1 MQNATYHIKG
11 SLVQVKTGKPL
22 RGLKVEAWHSNPAAE
37 TPAATTTSNDDGS
50 FEMNAG
56 RLPKS
61 PKVPVYYFK
70 VYKDD
75 KLIRS
80 TEKDLLYRAD
90 ESVLPAVIELDY
102 EEPVQDITYTISG
115 TVSDKSRK
123 PLPSL
128 FIQASYHVPGPGT
141 WQSVGQRTLT
151 GQNGEYAIQFSSREL
166 SGLTPGALLV
176 SVKVYDGEKLV
187 EESKSTPV
195 KDNKAVIDLTV
206 TLPPTKP
213 QEEPGN
219 TTTPF
224 RVYGTV
230 RSEYGDLLNGL
241 SVEVYDRDLRSEQ
254 LLGRTVTQEGKYEVR
269 YGPDQFRRSEKSS
282 ADIFV
287 KLLDP
292 AGSMVHKSTVIH
304 NASEDL
310 ELNINLNNS
319 EYKGPSVWELLNNS
333 LVPLLEGVSPL
344 DLRENEQFQDIS
356 FLVGETGHNELL
368 IITWIIC
375 YQLAEKTSRENMPL
389 DAAVFFG
396 YLRQGQPSLVYNTLL
411 QDIQEPDRS
420 ELLKDRILAD
430 LSGLSPEIL
439 RKLMA
444 GALSANL
451 IPARTEAD
459 TDRII
464 DAFYQMKVKYAGE
477 SVFGSG
483 KGTINQLLQ
492 LAPLDE
498 TLHTKFMDAFLDHRG
513 SVAEFWTKLEE
524 EKVMEPEV
532 VKEVKLN
539 FELGALT
546 NNYIPLVGAL
556 SQKIRNKEI
565 ASKRD
570 LAKLSEDEW
579 VEMLATSGPGGQAL
593 GTPNNMEGEKEED
606 RFRYYAAI
614 LTDRFEKM
622 YPTAA
627 FAGKLSRNQRSLSGG
642 KNNVVRFLEN
652 NPRFFLDNNRIDHYV
667 AANANAFDGIEDKEG
682 TVKELK
688 TIQRV
693 FKLSPTHKSVDAMMS
708 NSIESAQQVYFMGQ
722 EQFTEQ
728 MAAAGVSKTDSK
740 KIYNRAENVYAVALN
755 LFGTYNQA
763 INGLVPAS
771 VPDMTAMVNSEAPA
785 AISALTGS
793 PSLSAIGTTSIA
805 TATASL
811 GTLPDL
817 ATLFG
822 SLDFCECTQ
831 CTSVYSPAS
840 YLVDIL
846 RFLGERNTNGTS
858 YHYGK
863 KVKQVLLER
872 RPDIGEIELS
882 CENSNTPM
890 PYIDLVNE
898 ILENAVWPES
908 SVDLTGAII
917 TDLLPGTIRQSVRA
931 DMLKKGRPI
940 SADAQVIGRDSRN
953 YFTIRDSQ
961 NSYRVPT
968 DLGYTIRIQRTRQT
982 HLSAAELRAYPEYTN
997 VDCYNRLATEAI
1009 FPFNMPFNLWHI
1021 QIGAYLEHLGVSRT
1035 QLFETLQQKGSDG
1048 SLSPT
1053 ALQLDAA
1060 WLNITESERKAIAG
1074 TSVRFGTSIS
1084 RQAWEYWGLDQ
1095 TNNTIVH
1102 PDTPA
1107 DSTKNITGTW
1117 LDLLTHVSVLLNRSG
1132 LSYPEL
1138 MQIMDMKAVNPTGA
1152 VSINDMPASDTSS
1165 CDVSLFRMVGL
1176 TQDFLGRMHRFIRLW
1191 RRLDCKPWELDVL
1204 LPDTNPDANI
1214 IEKPVDDAAIQLL
1227 SRMNRIR
1234 TRFGWG
1240 WMMTHALYNNIDHT
1254 IYYDRGVTGMPP
1266 VETLYQRLFHNKIVH
1281 PVLTFP
1287 DSPSQLTGTIADRVP
1302 GLLATFRITEQDL
1315 DDILASF
1322 SLTVASPLTWDNLSR
1337 IYRTAL
1343 LAQGLQLSIDHF
1355 LRLVRLSGQNP
1366 FSDPSATLAF
1376 IELCEKLAASGFTI
1390 PELDYLLTHRYTV
1403 KSGVAIDDKSI
1414 AGILKSIREGL
1425 DKAVND
1431 ILPKKDETAENYIKS
1446 KLGLLPSLVKDSDQQ
1461 KALAIINGTWE
1472 DTAAENRNTLIDTY
1486 FTGVLDTAD
1495 AKSKLAAAPTGLGG
1509 NDRFAYVLPA
1519 LQAYLSQSSRELFI
1533 RQKVAEVFSMEL
1545 GTASLLLTSLQ
1556 IPGSADNL
1564 LKHFGNPELLQKNSN
1579 GTFAYTIEPVR
1590 FAALYKSLRLLHKN
1604 ALVTGRLSLRT
1615 DELNWWLNGTHST
1628 DMGWPHP
1635 KDFPVE
1641 ASGAPL
1647 EMGKWVKLTDFFSWK
1662 AKLPL
1667 SNLTAFEFLDRV
1679 LTPSESDGD
1688 IIKLLAR
1695 LMGWN
1700 EADITKLVEA
1710 FRWTVKTEFKNSASL
1725 LRLSEAMQAITRLG
1739 VNATRVLGWVKA
1751 EPAYADAE
1759 SLKQTVKAKYDFEQW
1774 LQVIQPMQDVFRE
1787 QKRNAMVS
1795 YLVPK
1800 PFTGHGQRWS
1810 NVTGIYNHFLID
1822 VEMNSCMLTS
1832 RLKQAIASAQL
1843 FVQRCLM
1850 NLELDI
1856 IAKSDLDSKWK
1867 QWKWMKYYRVW
1878 EANRKVFLYPENWI
1892 EPELRDEKTP
1902 FFKELESELMQNEV
1916 TRDTAEQAYLNYLEK
1931 LDNVSNLEIRS
1942 MFNEVVAYNESV
1954 LHVIG
1959 RTRSSKA
1966 PQYYYRKRI
1975 NGGRWTPWEKVD
1987 LEITSN
1993 NIIIAVHNRR
2003 LHLMWPQFQEKAEEP
2018 QQLSIPSSTP
2028 GTKVNV
2034 QAPRYLETRMF
2045 WSELKKGKW
2054 TPKVLSEE
2062 AHNIYKQGNHPKME
2076 ESIGLRT
2083 RIRSTGIEARVFVGY
2098 AYNPIYAPLSNIF
2111 FSKIGNQLKR
2121 GHNLTF
2127 EYIFCPTDS
2136 RYVNDLIRHEGQK
2149 QYFWYGFHSAM
2160 SWGTEMMAHEQTKDF
2175 VVLQSIRPQESWTV
2189 LDSQAAVFSNLNHFF
2204 FWDRDRSYLVDYAI
2218 TKYTTG
2224 SYYSQQTFESSEF
2237 RFNIHYHPFVELFIK
2252 ELNAGGIK
2260 GLLNRRI
2267 QIAPRSIPNAPA
2279 TFDFNTYQ
2287 PSSNVKK
2294 NFTMPDKT
2302 VVYPYEDVDFT
2313 YGGAYSAY
2321 NWELFYHT
2329 PFYIANKLA
2338 SNQRFEEALEWFHY
2352 IFDPTNPD
2360 NTIINAD
2367 TPQQKYW
2374 ITRPFYETTKADY
2387 YKQKVESL
2395 MAAIAKGD
2403 AQVTAQVREWRDN
2416 PFNPHLIARMR
2427 TAAYQKNVLI
2437 KYIQTLIAW
2446 GDQLFRQNTIESI
2459 NEATQLYTLADSVL
2473 GKRPRVVRKKI
2484 RPVINTFYQMEKEG
2498 LDVFGNALMQ
2508 VENLVTG
2515 STSSSTGGTTPELP
2529 RLNLPY
2535 FGIPQN
2541 DKLVAMWDT
2550 VADRLFKI
2558 RNCMNIDGVK
2568 QQLPLFDPPIDPGML
2583 VKATAAGLDMGAV
2596 LADMN
2601 APMPLY
2607 RFSFLLDRA
2616 IELVNEVKVLGS
2628 ALLSALER
2636 KDAEAF
2642 AQLRA
2647 THETTLMDAIRE
2659 VKSKHVSEALY
2670 ALQSLQA
2677 GKAVTEEQ
2685 KNYYTKLVS
2694 NGWNAGEI
2702 LSFGL
2707 STASTAID
2715 AAIAGGYI
2723 LAGGLK
2729 VIPNMNFGASGFG
2742 GSPHATVAL
2751 GGEQLSGAAEMAV
2764 RTLQAIATGL
2774 DKGASL
2780 ASTAASYT
2788 RRAEEWDYQK
2798 RLAEK
2803 QLPQIEKQIAA
2814 ADILRQIAEKDL
2826 KNHETQIEN
2835 LQKEHEYMRSK
2846 FTNQEL
2852 YNWMVNQ
2859 LSTVFFQSYQLA
2871 YDMAKRVE
2879 RCFRYELGLSD
2890 SSYIQF
2896 GYWDS
2901 LKKGL
2906 FSGEKLYYDLKR
2918 LESAYY
2924 EQNRREYELT
2934 KHISL
2939 DQLDPVA
2946 LMKLRQNGECMI
2958 DLPETIFDMD
2968 YPGHYF
2974 RRIKSVSLSIPCIT
2988 GPYTTVA
2995 CTLTLVSNK
3004 LRKDTSLPGNRYER
3018 DMAADDPRFRDG
3030 LAAIQSIATSSA
3042 QNDSGVFE
3050 LSFRD
3055 DRYLP
3060 FEGAGAVSTWQIK
3073 LNKNFRQFDLNTIS
3087 DVVIHLNYTAREGG
3101 EALKTAASNS
3111 FNTKLNTLALSENR
3125 RGLYRVF
3132 DLKHEFPTQWQQFL
3146 HPNVAGGEQVLNL
3159 EGLQQRLPYYTR
3171 GFASKK
3177 ARKIELAAKV
3187 KNNAQT
3193 YQVMLSPLGTE
3204 AAEWI
3209 NLGAGTAY
3217 PGLHSVL
3224 VDRTGSE
3231 VDLNNWTVKIK
3242 RSAGEDF
3249 KSLPA
3254 DDIESLFLIVNYTIA

>member
-22 RGLKVEAWHSNPAAE
+22 RGLKVEAWHSTPAAE

-70 VYKDD
+70 VYSGDR
-75 KLIRS
+75 LIRS
-80 TEKDLLYRAD
+80 TEKDLTYRAD
-90 ESVLPAVIELDY
+90 ESALPAVIELDY

-115 TVSDKSRK
+115 TISDKARK
-123 PLPSL
+123 PLASL
-128 FIQASYHVPGPGT
+128 FVQASYHVPGPST
-141 WQSVGQRTLT
+141 WQTIGQRTLT

-166 SGLTPGALLV
+166 SGITPGALLV
-176 SVKVYDGEKLV
+176 SVKVYDGEKLLD
-187 EESKSTPV
+187 ESRSTPV
-195 KDNKAVIDLTV
+195 KDNRAVIDLTV
-206 TLPPTKP
+206 SLPQTKPP

-224 RVYGTV
+224 RVYGAV
-230 RSEYGDLLNGL
+230 RGEYGDLLNGL
-241 SVEVYDRDLRSEQ
+241 GVEVYDRDLRSEQ
-254 LLGRTVTQEGKYEVR
+254 LLGRTVTVEGKYEVR
-269 YGPDQFRRSEKSS
+269 YGTDQFRRSEKGA

-292 AGSMVHKSTVIH
+292 TGNVVHKTAVTH
-304 NASEDL
+304 NAAEEL

-319 EYKGPSVWELLNNS
+319 EYKGPSVWELLNSS
-333 LVPLLEGVSPL
+333 LVPLLEGVSPM
-344 DLRENEQFQDIS
+344 DLRENEQYQDIS

-375 YQLAEKTSRENMPL
+375 YQLAEKTSRENTPL

-396 YLRQGQPSLVYNTLL
+396 YFRQGQPSLVYNTLL

-420 ELLKDRILAD
+420 ELLKDKILSD
-430 LSGLSPEIL
+430 LGNLSPEIL

-444 GALSANL
+444 SALSANL
-451 IPARTEAD
+451 IPARIQAD

-464 DAFYQMKVKYAGE
+464 DTFYQIKVKYAGE
-477 SVFGSG
+477 RVYGAG

-498 TLHTKFMDAFLDHRG
+498 TAHTKFMDAFLEYRG
-513 SVAEFWTKLEE
+513 PVANFWTKLEE

-556 SQKIRNKEI
+556 SKKIRSKQI

-570 LAKLSEDEW
+570 LAKLSEDDW
-579 VEMLATSGPGGQAL
+579 VQMLTTSGPGGQSL
-593 GTPNNMEGEKEED
+593 GVPANMDSEGEED
-606 RFRYYAAI
+606 RYREYATVLA
-614 LTDRFEKM
+614 DRFEKM
-622 YPTAA
+622 YPTSA
-627 FAGKLSRNQRSLSGG
+627 FAGKLSRSQRSLSGG
-642 KNNVVRFLEN
+642 QNNVIRFLDN
-652 NPRFFLDNNRIDHYV
+652 NPEFFLDNHRIDHYV
-667 AANANAFDGIEDKEG
+667 AANTKAFEGIEDREG

-693 FKLSPTHKSVDAMMS
+693 FKLSPTHKSVDAMMT

-722 EQFTEQ
+722 EQFAEQ
-728 MAAAGVSKTDSK
+728 MKAAGVSKTESK
-740 KIYNRAENVYAVALN
+740 KIFNRAENVYAVALN

-763 INGLVPAS
+763 INSLVPAS
-771 VPDMTAMVNSEAPA
+771 VPDVTTIVSSEAPA
-785 AISALTGS
+785 AISALVNGA
-793 PSLSAIGTTSIA
+793 SLTASA
-805 TATASL
+805 TAPLT
-811 GTLPDL
+811 TLPDL

-822 SLDFCECTQ
+822 SLDYCECTQ
-831 CTSVYSPAS
+831 CTSVYSAAS
-840 YLVDIL
+840 YFVDIL
-846 RFLGERNTNGTS
+846 RFLGERNTYGTGV
-858 YHYGK
+858 HAGK
-863 KVKQVLLER
+863 KVKQVLLGR
-872 RPDIGEIELS
+872 RPDLGEIELS

-898 ILENAVWPES
+898 ILEDAVWP
-908 SVDLTGAII
+908 DGG
-917 TDLLPGTIRQSVRA
+917 TDLPGIYISELVPGIIKPTVRA
-931 DMLKKGRPI
+931 EMLKRGLPI
-940 SADAQVIGRDSRN
+940 SADAQVIGRDSRD

-961 NSYRVPT
+961 NSYRIPGNLSVV
-968 DLGYTIRIQRTRQT
+968 RIQRTRQT
-982 HLSAAELRAYPEYTN
+982 HLTAAELRAYPEYTN
-997 VDCYNRLATEAI
+997 VGCYTRLATEVV
-1009 FPFNMPFNLWHI
+1009 FPFNMPFSLWHI
-1021 QIGAYLEHLGVSRT
+1021 QSVAYLEHLGIPRT
-1035 QLFETLQQKGSDG
+1035 HLLETLQQKGADG
-1048 SLSPT
+1048 SLSPNHV
-1053 ALQLDAA
+1053 QLDAA
-1060 WLNITESERKAIAG
+1060 WLNVNDIERKVLTG
-1074 TSVRFGTSIS
+1074 TFPGK
-1084 RQAWEYWGLDQ
+1084 QPWHYWGLDETGNRILDPEVPGAVGDASRYIQ
-1095 TNNTIVH
+1095 
-1102 PDTPA
+1102 
-1107 DSTKNITGTW
+1107 GTW
-1117 LDLLTHVSVLLNRSG
+1117 LEVLTKVPVILNRAG
-1132 LSYPEL
+1132 ISYPEL
-1138 MQIMDMKAVNPTGA
+1138 MQLMDMKAINPTGS
-1152 VSINDMPASDTSS
+1152 VSINDMPAGDTSS
-1165 CDVSLFRMVGL
+1165 CDVSLFVMVGL
-1176 TQDFLGRMHRFIRLW
+1176 TAEFLTRLQRFVRLW
-1191 RRLDCKPWELDVL
+1191 RRLGCKPWELDVL
-1204 LPDTNPDANI
+1204 LPDTNADPAI
-1214 IEKPVDDAAIQLL
+1214 IDKQMNEAAFQDL
-1227 SRMNRIR
+1227 SRISRIR
-1234 TRFGWG
+1234 NRFGWD
-1240 WMMTHALYNNIDHT
+1240 WITAHALYNNIDHT
-1254 IYYDRGVTGMPP
+1254 IYADRGVTGMPP

-1302 GLLATFRITEQDL
+1302 GLLAAFRITEQDL
-1315 DDILASF
+1315 SAILTSL
-1322 SLTVASPLTWDNLSR
+1322 SLTAASPLNWDNLSR
-1337 IYRTAL
+1337 IYRIAL
-1343 LAQGLQLSIDHF
+1343 LAQGLHLSVDHF

-1366 FSDPSATLAF
+1366 FSNPASTLSF
-1376 IELCEKLAASGFTI
+1376 IKLFEKLSASGFTI
-1390 PELDYLLTHRYTV
+1390 PELDYLLTHRYTAN
-1403 KSGVAIDDKSI
+1403 SGVAIDDKAI
-1414 AGILKSIREGL
+1414 TGILKSIREGL
-1425 DKAVND
+1425 NKAATD
-1431 ILPKKDETAENYIKS
+1431 ILPKRDETPENYIKS
-1446 KLGLLPSLVKDSDQQ
+1446 KLGLLPALVKDSDQQ
-1461 KALAIINGTWE
+1461 KALSIINGTWV
-1472 DTAAENRNTLIDTY
+1472 DTPSENRNALIDTY

-1495 AKSKLAAAPTGLGG
+1495 AKTKLAAAPTGLGG
-1509 NDRFAYVLPA
+1509 NDRFAYVLPG
-1519 LQAYLSQSSRELFI
+1519 LQAWLVKSAKETFI
-1533 RQKVAEVFSMEL
+1533 HQKVAEVFSLEL
-1545 GTASLLLTSLQ
+1545 GSAVLLLTSLQ
-1556 IPGSADNL
+1556 VPGSGDNL
-1564 LKHFGNPELLQKNSN
+1564 LKHLGNPELLQKNAD
-1579 GTFAYTIEPVR
+1579 GTYTYAIEPVR
-1590 FAALYKSLRLLHKN
+1590 FASLYNSLRLLHKN
-1604 ALVTGRLSLRT
+1604 ALVAGRLSLRT
-1615 DELNWWLNGTHST
+1615 DELNWWLSGTHSA
-1628 DMGWPHP
+1628 DMDWPHP
-1635 KDFPVE
+1635 KDFPIE
-1641 ASGAPL
+1641 AGGTPL
-1647 EMGKWVKLTDFFSWK
+1647 SINKWVKLTDFFAWK
-1662 AKLPL
+1662 AKLPM
-1667 SNLTAFEFLDRV
+1667 SDVTAYEFLDRV

-1710 FRWTVKTEFKNSASL
+1710 FRWTVKTEFRNSASL
-1725 LRLSEAMQAITRLG
+1725 LRLSEAMQVISRLG
-1739 VNATRVLGWVKA
+1739 VNATRALGWAKA
-1751 EPAYADAE
+1751 EPTYADAE
-1759 SLKQTVKAKYDFEQW
+1759 SLKQTVKARYDLAQW
-1774 LQVIQPMQDVFRE
+1774 LQVIQPMQDIFRE
-1787 QKRNAMVS
+1787 QKRDALVN
-1795 YLVPK
+1795 YLLPK
-1800 PFTGHGQRWS
+1800 AVISWGQRWTT
-1810 NVTGIYNHFLID
+1810 VTGIYNHFLID
-1822 VEMNSCMLTS
+1822 VEMNSCMMTS

-1850 NLELDI
+1850 NLEADI
-1856 IAKSDLDSKWK
+1856 VAKTDLDSKWK

-1892 EPELRDEKTP
+1892 EPELRDEKSP

-1916 TRDTAEQAYLNYLEK
+1916 TRDSAEQVYLNYLEK
-1931 LDNVSNLEIRS
+1931 LDDVSNLEIRS
-1942 MFNEVVAYNESV
+1942 MFNEVISYYESV

-1975 NGGRWTPWEKVD
+1975 NGGRWTAWEKVD

-2003 LHLMWPQFQEKAEEP
+2003 LHLMWPQFQEKAVEP
-2018 QQLSIPSSTP
+2018 QKLYIPSSTP
-2028 GTKVNV
+2028 GTSVNV
-2034 QAPRYLETRMF
+2034 QAQRYLETRMF

-2054 TPKVLSEE
+2054 TPKKLSEE
-2062 AHNIYKQGNHPKME
+2062 AHIIYKTTLSPNME
-2076 ESIGLRT
+2076 ENVGFRT
-2083 RIRSTGIEARVFVGY
+2083 RIRSTGIEARMYVRNDY
-2098 AYNPIYAPLSNIF
+2098 TIAHAPLSNRYF
-2111 FSKIGNQLKR
+2111 AKIGNQLKP
-2121 GHNLTF
+2121 GTTGTGPYTF

-2136 RYVNDLIRHEGQK
+2136 HYMYDLIRHEGQK
-2149 QYFWYGFHSAM
+2149 QYFWHGFHSVLN
-2160 SWGTEMMAHEQTKDF
+2160 WGGQMTAHEQTKDF
-2175 VVLQSIRPQESWTV
+2175 VVLQSIRPYESWTV
-2189 LDSQAAVFSNLNHFF
+2189 VDAQAAGFTNQNFFF
-2204 FWDRDRSYLVDYAI
+2204 FWDRDRSYFVDYLI
-2218 TKYTTG
+2218 TQYTTG
-2224 SYYSQQTFESSEF
+2224 SYNSQQTFESAEF
-2237 RFNIHYHPFVELFIK
+2237 RFNIHYHPFVELFIR

-2267 QIAPRSIPNAPA
+2267 QIAPRTVPNAPA

-2287 PSSNVKK
+2287 PSSNVRK

-2302 VVYPYEDVDFT
+2302 LAYPYEDVDFT
-2313 YGGAYSAY
+2313 YGGAYSIY

-2367 TPQQKYW
+2367 TPQQKFW

-2427 TAAYQKNVLI
+2427 TVAYQKNVLI

-2473 GKRPRVVRKKI
+2473 GRRPRVVRKKI

-2508 VENLVTG
+2508 VENLVSG
-2515 STSSSTGGTTPELP
+2515 STSTSTGGTTPELP

-2583 VKATAAGLDMGAV
+2583 VKASAAGLDMGAV

-2607 RFSFLLDRA
+2607 RFSFLLERA
-2616 IELVNEVKVLGS
+2616 IELVNEVKGLGA
-2628 ALLSALER
+2628 ALITALER

-2647 THETTLMDAIRE
+2647 THETMLMDAIRE
-2659 VKSKHVSEALY
+2659 VKSKHVNEALY
-2670 ALQSLQA
+2670 TLESLQA

-2694 NGWNAGEI
+2694 NGWIAGET

-2774 DKGASL
+2774 DKGAAL
-2780 ASTAASYT
+2780 ASTAASYS

-2814 ADILRQIAEKDL
+2814 ADILRQVAEKDL
-2826 KNHETQIEN
+2826 RNHEMQIEN

-2859 LSTVFFQSYQLA
+2859 LSTVYFQSYQLA

-3050 LSFRD
+3050 LNFRD
-3055 DRYLP
+3055 ERYLP

-3111 FNTKLNTLALSENR
+3111 FNAKLNTLALSENR
-3125 RGLYRVF
+3125 QGLYRVF

-3204 AAEWI
+3204 PAEWVS
-3209 NLGAGTAY
+3209 LGAGTAY

-3242 RSAGEDF
+3242 RTASGDF
-3249 KSLPA
+3249 KSLPV

>member
-1 MQNATYHIKG
+1 MQNATYYIKG
-11 SLVQVKTGKPL
+11 SLVQVRSGKPL
-22 RGLKVEAWHSNPAAE
+22 RGLKVEAWLSNPSAE

-50 FEMNAG
+50 FEMKAG
-56 RLPKS
+56 FSSRTPKT
-61 PKVPVYYFK
+61 PVYFFK
-70 VYKDD
+70 VFGED

-90 ESVLPAVIELDY
+90 ETALPAVIELDY
-102 EEPVQDITYTISG
+102 EEPVQDIVYTLSG
-115 TVSDKSRK
+115 TISDKSRK
-123 PLPSL
+123 PLSSL
-128 FIQASYHVPGPGT
+128 FVQASYHVTGPDT
-141 WQSVGQRTLT
+141 WQSIGQRTLT
-151 GQNGEYAIQFSSREL
+151 GQEGEYSIQFSSREL
-166 SGLTPGALLV
+166 PGVKPGALLV
-176 SVKVYDGEKLV
+176 SVKVYDGEKLL
-187 EESKSTPV
+187 EESKSVPV
-195 KDNKAVIDLTV
+195 KENKATIDLTV
-206 TLPPTKP
+206 TLPQAKPP
-213 QEEPGN
+213 QEGPVGTN
-219 TTTPF
+219 TPF

-241 SVEVYDRDLRSEQ
+241 TVEVYDRDLRSEQ
-254 LLGRTVTQEGKYEVR
+254 LLGRAVTAEGKYEVH
-269 YGPDQFRRSEKSS
+269 YGAEQFRRNEKSS

-292 AGSMVHKSTVIH
+292 AGSTVHKSAINY
-304 NASEDL
+304 NAPEEL

-319 EYKGPSVWELLNNS
+319 EYKGPSVWELLNGS
-333 LVPLLEGVSPL
+333 LVPLLEGVSPM

-375 YQLAEKTSRENMPL
+375 YGLAEKTSRENMPL
-389 DAAVFFG
+389 DPAVFFG
-396 YLRQGQPSLVYNTLL
+396 YFRQGQPSLVYNTLL

-420 ELLKDRILAD
+420 ELLKDKILTA
-430 LSGLSPEIL
+430 LSELSPEIL
-439 RKLMA
+439 RKLMT

-451 IPARTEAD
+451 IPARIEAD
-459 TDRII
+459 TDRIVDI
-464 DAFYQMKVKYAGE
+464 FHQIKVKYTGE
-477 SVFGSG
+477 RVFGAG

-498 TLHTKFMDAFLDHRG
+498 TLHGKFMNAFLEYRG
-513 SVAEFWTKLEE
+513 PVSEFWTKLEE
-524 EKVMEPEV
+524 EKLMEPEV

-556 SQKIRNKEI
+556 SQKIRKGQI
-565 ASKRD
+565 TSKRD
-570 LAKLSEDEW
+570 LARLSEDEW
-579 VEMLATSGPGGQAL
+579 VNMLTTAGPGGKTL
-593 GTPNNMEGEKEED
+593 GVPANMDSEEEED
-606 RFRYYAAI
+606 RYREYATVLA
-614 LTDRFEKM
+614 DRFEKI

-627 FAGKLSRNQRSLSGG
+627 FAGKLSRKKRSLSEGG
-642 KNNVVRFLEN
+642 EDNVVRFLDN
-652 NPRFFLDNNRIDHYV
+652 NPEFHLDSHRIDHYI
-667 AANANAFDGIEDKEG
+667 AANEKALEGIEDREG

-693 FKLSPTHKSVDAMMS
+693 FKLSPTHKSVEAMMG

-722 EQFTEQ
+722 EQFTAQ
-728 MAAAGVSKTDSK
+728 MAAAGVNKTDSK
-740 KIYNRAENVYAVALN
+740 KIYNKAENVYAVALN

-763 INGLVPAS
+763 VNGLVPAG
-771 VPDMTAMVNSEAPA
+771 VPDVATMVTTETPA
-785 AISALTGS
+785 A
-793 PSLSAIGTTSIA
+793 LSARKANRSLTALA
-805 TATASL
+805 TAPIN
-811 GTLPDL
+811 TLPDL

-822 SLDFCECTQ
+822 SMDLCECTH
-831 CTSVYSPAS
+831 CTSVYSAAS
-840 YLVDIL
+840 YFVDIL

-858 YHYGK
+858 YNAGK
-863 KVKQVLLER
+863 RVKQVLLER
-872 RPDIGEIELS
+872 RPDLGEIELS
-882 CENSNTPM
+882 CENSNTPL

-898 ILENAVWPES
+898 ILENAVWPEN
-908 SVDLTGAII
+908 SVDLTGVYIG
-917 TDLLPGTIRQSVRA
+917 DLVPGTIKATVRTE
-931 DMLKKGRPI
+931 MLKKGLPI
-940 SADAQVIGRDSRN
+940 SADAQVIGRDSRD

-961 NSYRVPT
+961 NSYRVP
-968 DLGYTIRIQRTRQT
+968 GYLSIIRIQRTRQT
-982 HLSAAELRAYPEYTN
+982 HLSAAELRATPEYTN
-997 VDCYNRLATEAI
+997 VDCYNRLAKDVV
-1009 FPFNMPFNLWHI
+1009 FPFNMPFNLWHV
-1021 QIGAYLEHLGVSRT
+1021 QTGAYLDHLGVPRT
-1035 QLFETLQQKGSDG
+1035 TLFETLQQKAADG
-1048 SLSPT
+1048 TLSPN
-1053 ALQLDAA
+1053 AVQVDAA
-1060 WLNITESERKAIAG
+1060 WLDMPETEWKIITDAQSKP
-1074 TSVRFGTSIS
+1074 V
-1084 RQAWEYWGLDQ
+1084 WDYWGLTQ
-1095 TNNTIVH
+1095 SGNNLLN

-1117 LDLLTHVSVLLNRSG
+1117 LEVLAYVSVLLNRSG

-1138 MQIMDMKAVNPTGA
+1138 MQVMDMKAINPTGA
-1152 VSINDMPASDTSS
+1152 VAINDMPAGDTSS
-1165 CDVSLFRMVGL
+1165 CDVSLFRMTGL

-1191 RRLDCKPWELDVL
+1191 RRLGCKPWELDVL
-1204 LPDTNPDANI
+1204 LPNTNPDINI
-1214 IEKPVDDAAIQLL
+1214 IDKQINSAAIQLL

-1234 TRFGWG
+1234 KRFGWD

-1254 IYYDRGVTGMPP
+1254 IYFDRGVTGMPP
-1266 VETLYQRLFHNKIVH
+1266 VETLYQRLFHNKIIH

-1287 DSPSQLTGTIADRVP
+1287 DSPSGLTGTIAERVP
-1302 GLLATFRITEQDL
+1302 GLLAAFRITEKDL
-1315 DDILASF
+1315 DDILASL
-1322 SLTVASPLTWDNLSR
+1322 SLTAAGPLNWDNLSR
-1337 IYRTAL
+1337 IYRTSL

-1366 FSDPSATLAF
+1366 FSDPAATLSF
-1376 IELCEKLAASGFTI
+1376 IRLAEKLSASGFTI

-1403 KSGVAIDDKSI
+1403 NSGVAIDDKAI
-1414 AGILKSIREGL
+1414 AAMLKSFREGMN
-1425 DKAVND
+1425 KAVND
-1431 ILPKKDETAENYIKS
+1431 ILPKGDETAENYIKS
-1446 KLGLLPSLVKDSDQQ
+1446 KLGLLPALVKDSDQQ
-1461 KALAIINGTWE
+1461 KALSIINDSWT
-1472 DTAAENRNTLIDTY
+1472 DTPAENRNALIDKY
-1486 FTGVLDTAD
+1486 FIGVLDTAD
-1495 AKSKLAAAPTGLGG
+1495 AKVKLAAAPAGLSG
-1509 NDRFAYVLPA
+1509 NERFAYVRPY
-1519 LQAYLSQSSRELFI
+1519 LQAYLVQNSKETFI
-1533 RQKVAEVFSMEL
+1533 RQKVAEVFSLEL

-1556 IPGSADNL
+1556 VPGSADSL
-1564 LKHFGNPELLQKNSN
+1564 LRQLSHPDLLQKSSN
-1579 GTFAYTIEPVR
+1579 GAYAYAIEPVR
-1590 FAALYKSLRLLHKN
+1590 FANMYKSLRLLHKN
-1604 ALVTGRLSLRT
+1604 ALVIARLALRT
-1615 DELNWWLNGTHST
+1615 DELSWWLSGTHSA
-1628 DMGWPHP
+1628 DLGWPHP

-1641 ASGAPL
+1641 TAGTPL
-1647 EMGKWVKLTDFFSWK
+1647 EMGKWMMLTGFFEWK

-1667 SNLTAFEFLDRV
+1667 SNLTAFEFMDRV
-1679 LTPSESDGD
+1679 LTASESDGE

-1695 LMGWN
+1695 LMGGN
-1700 EADITKLVEA
+1700 ETDITKLVEA
-1710 FRWTVKTEFKNSASL
+1710 FRWTVKTEFRNSASL
-1725 LRLSEAMQAITRLG
+1725 LRLSEAMGVIARLG

-1751 EPAYADAE
+1751 EPSYADAE
-1759 SLKQTVKAKYDFEQW
+1759 SLKQTVKAKYDFTQW
-1774 LQVIQPMQDVFRE
+1774 LQVIQPMQDLFRE

-1795 YLVPK
+1795 YLVPRAVA
-1800 PFTGHGQRWS
+1800 GYGQRW
-1810 NVTGIYNHFLID
+1810 TGITGLYNHFLID
-1822 VEMNSCMLTS
+1822 VEMNACMMTS
-1832 RLKQAIASAQL
+1832 RLKQGIASAQL

-1856 IAKSDLDSKWK
+1856 VAKSDLDSKWK

-1892 EPELRDEKTP
+1892 EPELRDEKSP

-1931 LDNVSNLEIRS
+1931 LDTVANLEIRS
-1942 MFNEVVAYNESV
+1942 MFNEVISYNESV

-1975 NGGRWTPWEKVD
+1975 NEGRWTAWEKVD
-1987 LEITSN
+1987 LEINSN

-2003 LHLMWPQFQEKAEEP
+2003 LHLLWPQFQEKVVEP
-2018 QQLSIPSSTP
+2018 ETVYIPWSTAP
-2028 GTKVNV
+2028 GTAINA
-2034 QAPRYLETRMF
+2034 QAQRYLETRMF
-2045 WSELKKGKW
+2045 CSELKKGKW
-2054 TPKVLSEE
+2054 TPKILSEK
-2062 AHNIYKQGNHPKME
+2062 AHIIYKTPLSPNME
-2076 ESIGLRT
+2076 ENVGFRT
-2083 RIRSTGIEARVFVGY
+2083 RIRSTGIEARMFVRNDY
-2098 AYNPIYAPLSNIF
+2098 TIAHAPLSHRF
-2111 FSKIGNQLKR
+2111 FAKTGNQLKP
-2121 GHNLTF
+2121 GVAGTGPYTF

-2136 RYVNDLIRHEGQK
+2136 HYMHDLIRHEGQK
-2149 QYFWYGFHSAM
+2149 QYFWHGFHSALN
-2160 SWGTEMMAHEQTKDF
+2160 WGGQMTAHEQTKDY
-2175 VVLQSIRPQESWTV
+2175 VVLQSIRPYESWTV
-2189 LDSQAAVFSNLNHFF
+2189 LDAQAAGFSNKNFFF
-2204 FWDRDRSYLVDYAI
+2204 FWDRDRSYFVDYGI
-2218 TKYTTG
+2218 TQYTTG
-2224 SYYSQQTFESSEF
+2224 SSRWQQTFESVEF
-2237 RFNIHYHPFVELFIK
+2237 KFNIHYHPFVELFIK

-2267 QIAPRSIPNAPA
+2267 QVAPRAIPNAPA
-2279 TFDFNTYQ
+2279 TFDFNSYQ
-2287 PSSNVKK
+2287 PSGNVKK
-2294 NFTMPDKT
+2294 NFSLPDKSLS
-2302 VVYPYEDVDFT
+2302 YPYEDVDFT
-2313 YGGAYSAY
+2313 YGGAYSIY

-2395 MAAIAKGD
+2395 LAAIAKGD

-2427 TAAYQKNVLI
+2427 TVAYQKNILI

-2508 VENLVTG
+2508 VENLVSG
-2515 STSSSTGGTTPELP
+2515 SSSTSTGGTTPELP

-2541 DKLVAMWDT
+2541 EKLVAMWDT

-2616 IELVNEVKVLGS
+2616 IELVNEVKALGS

-2642 AQLRA
+2642 AQLRS
-2647 THETTLMDAIRE
+2647 THEMTLMDAIRE
-2659 VKSKHVSEALY
+2659 VKSKHVNEAIYTLE
-2670 ALQSLQA
+2670 SLQA

-2685 KNYYTKLVS
+2685 KSYYTKLIS
-2694 NGWNAGEI
+2694 NGWNAGEV

-2715 AAIAGGYI
+2715 VAIAGGYV

-2729 VIPNMNFGASGFG
+2729 VIPDLNFGASGFG
-2742 GSPHATVAL
+2742 GSPHAVVGM
-2751 GGEQLSGAAEMAV
+2751 GGAQLSGAAEMAV
-2764 RTLQAIATGL
+2764 RTLQSIATGL
-2774 DKGASL
+2774 DKGAAL
-2780 ASTAASYT
+2780 ASTAATYT
-2788 RRAEEWDYQK
+2788 RRAEEWEFQK
-2798 RLAEK
+2798 RLSEK

-2826 KNHETQIEN
+2826 KNHERQIEN

-2852 YNWMVNQ
+2852 YSWMVNQ
-2859 LSTVFFQSYQLA
+2859 LSTIYFQSYQLA

-2906 FSGEKLYYDLKR
+2906 FSGEKLHYDLKR

-3004 LRKDTSLPGNRYER
+3004 LRKDTSLPGSRYER
-3018 DMAADDPRFRDG
+3018 DTAADDPRFRDG

-3050 LSFRD
+3050 LNFRD
-3055 DRYLP
+3055 ERYLP

-3087 DVVIHLNYTAREGG
+3087 DVVLHLNYTAREGG
-3101 EALKTAASNS
+3101 EVLKTAASSS
-3111 FNTKLNTLALSENR
+3111 FNTKLNALALSENR
-3125 RGLYRVF
+3125 QGLYRVF

-3146 HPNVAGGEQVLNL
+3146 HPNVTGGEQVLVLDN
-3159 EGLQQRLPYYTR
+3159 LQQRLPLHTR
-3171 GFASKK
+3171 GFANKK
-3177 ARKIELAAKV
+3177 VRKIELAARV

-3193 YQVMLSPLGTE
+3193 YKVMLSPLGTE
-3204 AAEWI
+3204 PGDWI

-3217 PGLHSVL
+3217 SGLHSVL

-3231 VDLNNWTVKIK
+3231 VDLSDWTVKIR
-3242 RSAGEDF
+3242 RSAGADF

-3254 DDIESLFLIVNYTIA
+3254 EDIESLFLIINYTVA

>member
-37 TPAATTTSNDDGS
+37 TPAATTTSKDDGS

-70 VYKDD
+70 VYKDN

-80 TEKDLLYRAD
+80 TEKDLTFRAD
-90 ESVLPAVIELDY
+90 ESALPAVIELDY

-115 TVSDKSRK
+115 TISDKARK
-123 PLPSL
+123 PLASL
-128 FIQASYHVPGPGT
+128 FVQASYHVPGPSN

-151 GQNGEYAIQFSSREL
+151 GQNGEYTIQFSSREL
-166 SGLTPGALLV
+166 SGITPGALLV
-176 SVKVYDGEKLV
+176 SVKVYDGEKLLD
-187 EESKSTPV
+187 ESKSTPI

-206 TLPPTKP
+206 SLPQTKPP
-213 QEEPGN
+213 QEEPG
-219 TTTPF
+219 TTTPY
-224 RVYGTV
+224 RVFGAV

-241 SVEVYDRDLRSEQ
+241 TVEVYDRDLRNEQ
-254 LLGRTVTQEGKYEVR
+254 LLGRAVTQEGKYIVS
-269 YGPDQFRRSEKSS
+269 YGPDQFRRSEKGA

-292 AGSMVHKSTVIH
+292 AGNMVHKSSVIH
-304 NASEDL
+304 NAPEEL

-319 EYKGPSVWELLNNS
+319 EYKGPSVWELLNSS

-344 DLRENEQFQDIS
+344 DLRENEQYQDIS
-356 FLVGETGHNELL
+356 FLVGETGHNELM
-368 IITWIIC
+368 IVTWIIC

-396 YLRQGQPSLVYNTLL
+396 YFRQGQPSLVYNTLL

-420 ELLKDRILAD
+420 ELLKDKILAD
-430 LSGLSPEIL
+430 LSELSPEIL
-439 RKLMA
+439 RKLMDS
-444 GALSANL
+444 ALSANL
-451 IPARTEAD
+451 IPARIEAD
-459 TDRII
+459 VDRII
-464 DAFYQMKVKYAGE
+464 DTLYRIKVKYAGE
-477 SVFGSG
+477 RVFGSG
-483 KGTINQLLQ
+483 KGTINQLLE

-498 TLHTKFMDAFLDHRG
+498 TLHGKFMDAFLEYRG
-513 SVAEFWTKLEE
+513 PVSNFWTKLEE

-556 SQKIRNKEI
+556 SKKIRSKQI

-579 VEMLATSGPGGQAL
+579 VDMLTTSGPSGQSL
-593 GTPNNMEGEKEED
+593 GVPANMDSEKEED
-606 RFRYYAAI
+606 RYREYATVLA
-614 LTDRFEKM
+614 DRFEKM
-622 YPTAA
+622 YPTTA
-627 FAGKLSRNQRSLSGG
+627 FAGKLARSQRSLSNGQS
-642 KNNVVRFLEN
+642 NVVRFLDN
-652 NPRFFLDNNRIDHYV
+652 NPEFFLDSHRIDHYV
-667 AANANAFDGIEDKEG
+667 AANSNAFDGIEDREG

-693 FKLSPTHKSVDAMMS
+693 FKLSPTHKSVNAMMS

-722 EQFTEQ
+722 EQFAEQ
-728 MAAAGVSKTDSK
+728 MKAAGVSKTDSK

-763 INGLVPAS
+763 INGLVPES
-771 VPDMTAMVNSEAPA
+771 VPDVATIVSSEAPA
-785 AISALTGS
+785 AISALVGNE
-793 PSLSAIGTTSIA
+793 SLSASA
-805 TATASL
+805 TAPL
-811 GTLPDL
+811 NTLPDL

-822 SLDFCECTQ
+822 SLDFCECTH

-840 YLVDIL
+840 YFVDIL
-846 RFLGERNTNGTS
+846 RFLGERNTNGTT
-858 YHYGK
+858 YNVGK

-872 RPDIGEIELS
+872 RPDLGEIELS
-882 CENSNTPM
+882 CENSNTPI

-898 ILENAVWPES
+898 ILENAVWPEA
-908 SVDLTGAII
+908 SVDLTGVILS
-917 TDLLPGTIRQSVRA
+917 DLVPGTIKATVRTE
-931 DMLKKGRPI
+931 MLKKGLPI
-940 SADAQVIGRDSRN
+940 SADAQVIGRDSRDH
-953 YFTIRDSQ
+953 FTIRDSQ
-961 NSYRVPT
+961 NSYRVPGN
-968 DLGYTIRIQRTRQT
+968 LSIIRVQRTRQT
-982 HLSAAELRAYPEYTN
+982 HLSAAELRATPEYTN
-997 VDCYNRLATEAI
+997 VDCYNRLAKDAV

-1021 QIGAYLEHLGVSRT
+1021 QTGAYLEHLGVPRT
-1035 QLFETLQQKGSDG
+1035 TLFETLQQKAGDG

-1053 ALQLDAA
+1053 AVQIDAA
-1060 WLNITESERKAIAG
+1060 WLDMPETEWKIITDGQNKP
-1074 TSVRFGTSIS
+1074 V
-1084 RQAWEYWGLDQ
+1084 WDYWGLTQ
-1095 TNNTIVH
+1095 SGNTILH

-1107 DSTKNITGTW
+1107 DPTKNITGTW
-1117 LDLLTHVSVLLNRSG
+1117 LEVLAHVSVMLNRSG

-1152 VSINDMPASDTSS
+1152 MTINDMPVGDTSS

-1176 TQDFLGRMHRFIRLW
+1176 TQDILGRMHRFIRLW
-1191 RRLDCKPWELDVL
+1191 RRLGCKPWELDVL
-1204 LPDTNPDANI
+1204 LPDTNPDVNVTDKQI
-1214 IEKPVDDAAIQLL
+1214 SSSAIQLL

-1234 TRFGWG
+1234 KRFGWD

-1254 IYYDRGVTGMPP
+1254 IYFDRGVTGMPP

-1287 DSPSQLTGTIADRVP
+1287 DSPSQLTGTIADRIP

-1315 DDILASF
+1315 DGILASL
-1322 SLTVASPLTWDNLSR
+1322 SLTVASPLNWDNLSR

-1366 FSDPSATLAF
+1366 FSDPAATLNF
-1376 IELCEKLAASGFTI
+1376 IQLCEKLSASGFTI

-1403 KSGVAIDDKSI
+1403 NSGVAIDDKAI
-1414 AGILKSIREGL
+1414 TAMLKSFREGMN
-1425 DKAVND
+1425 KAVND
-1431 ILPKKDETAENYIKS
+1431 ILPKQDETAENYIKT
-1446 KLGLLPSLVKDSDQQ
+1446 KLGLLPALVKDSDQQ
-1461 KALAIINGTWE
+1461 KALSIINGTWV
-1472 DTAAENRNTLIDTY
+1472 DTPAENRNTLIDTY

-1495 AKSKLAAAPTGLGG
+1495 AKTKLAAAPTGLSG
-1509 NDRFAYVLPA
+1509 NDRFVYVLPA
-1519 LQAYLSQSSRELFI
+1519 LQAYLAQNSKDVFI
-1533 RQKVAEVFSMEL
+1533 RQKVAEVFSLEL

-1556 IPGSADNL
+1556 IPGSANSL
-1564 LKHFGNPELLQKNSN
+1564 LRHLGNPELLQKNSN
-1579 GTFAYTIEPVR
+1579 GTYTYAIEPVR
-1590 FAALYKSLRLLHKN
+1590 FDALYKSLRLLHKN
-1604 ALVTGRLSLRT
+1604 ALVAGRLSLRT
-1615 DELNWWLNGTHST
+1615 DELSWWLSGTHST

-1641 ASGAPL
+1641 AAGAPL
-1647 EMGKWVKLTDFFSWK
+1647 EIGKWIKLTNFFAWK

-1679 LTPSESDGD
+1679 LTPSETDGD

-1710 FRWTVKTEFKNSASL
+1710 FKWTVKTEFRNSASL

-1739 VNATRVLGWVKA
+1739 VNATRVLGWVKP
-1751 EPAYADAE
+1751 EPTYADAE
-1759 SLKQTVKAKYDFEQW
+1759 SLKQTVKAKYDFAQW

-1787 QKRNAMVS
+1787 QKRNAMLS

-1800 PFTGHGQRWS
+1800 PSTGHGQRWS
-1810 NVTGIYNHFLID
+1810 NITGIYNHFLID
-1822 VEMNSCMLTS
+1822 VEMNSCMMTS

-1892 EPELRDEKTP
+1892 EPELRDEKSP

-1931 LDNVSNLEIRS
+1931 LDDVSNLEIRS
-1942 MFNEVVAYNESV
+1942 MFNEVISYYESV

-1959 RTRSSKA
+1959 RTRNSKA

-1975 NGGRWTPWEKVD
+1975 NGGRWTAWEKVD

-2003 LHLMWPQFQEKAEEP
+2003 LHLMWPQFQEKASEP
-2018 QQLSIPSSTP
+2018 SNLSIPSSSP
-2028 GTKVNV
+2028 GTNITA
-2034 QAPRYLETRMF
+2034 QAQRYVETRMF
-2045 WSELKKGKW
+2045 RSELKKGKW
-2054 TPKVLSEE
+2054 TPKILSEE
-2062 AHNIYKQGNHPKME
+2062 AHNIYKPWPLFNME
-2076 ESIGLRT
+2076 ENISLRS
-2083 RIRSTGIEARVFVGY
+2083 RIRPTGIEARIFLRLDYTGY
-2098 AYNPIYAPLSNIF
+2098 APMSDRHF
-2111 FSKIGNQLKR
+2111 TRVGNQLKK
-2121 GHNLTF
+2121 GYSSKY
-2127 EYIFCPTDS
+2127 EYLFCPTDS
-2136 RYVNDLIRHEGQK
+2136 HYINDLIRHNSQK
-2149 QYFWYGFHSAM
+2149 QYFWYGFHSVAN
-2160 SWGTEMMAHEQTKDF
+2160 WGSQMNAHEQTKDF
-2175 VVLQSIRPQESWTV
+2175 VVLQSIRPYESWTV
-2189 LDSQAAVFSNLNHFF
+2189 LDAQATAFSNQSFFF
-2204 FWDRDRSYLVDYAI
+2204 FWDRDRSYFVDYLV
-2218 TKYTTG
+2218 TQYTTG
-2224 SYYSQQTFESSEF
+2224 SYNSQQTFDSAEF

-2252 ELNAGGIK
+2252 ELSAGGIK

-2267 QIAPRSIPNAPA
+2267 QIAPRTVPNAPA

-2287 PSSNVKK
+2287 PSLNVRK
-2294 NFTMPDKT
+2294 NFAMPDKT
-2302 VVYPYEDVDFT
+2302 WAYPYEDVDFT
-2313 YGGAYSAY
+2313 YGGAYSIY

-2395 MAAIAKGD
+2395 LAAIAKGD

-2427 TAAYQKNVLI
+2427 TVAYQKNVLI

-2508 VENLVTG
+2508 VENLVSG
-2515 STSSSTGGTTPELP
+2515 SASGSTGGSTPELP

-2607 RFSFLLDRA
+2607 RFSFLLERA
-2616 IELVNEVKVLGS
+2616 IELVNEVKALGS

-2636 KDAEAF
+2636 KDAEGF

-2647 THETTLMDAIRE
+2647 THEMTLMDAIRE
-2659 VKSKHVSEALY
+2659 VKSKHVNEATYSLE
-2670 ALQSLQA
+2670 SLQA

-2702 LSFGL
+2702 LSFSL
-2707 STASTAID
+2707 STASTVID
-2715 AAIAGGYI
+2715 AAIAGGFI

-2826 KNHETQIEN
+2826 RNHETQIEN
-2835 LQKEHEYMRSK
+2835 LQKEYEYMRTK

-2859 LSTVFFQSYQLA
+2859 LSTVYFQSYQLA

-3050 LSFRD
+3050 LNFRD
-3055 DRYLP
+3055 ERYLP

-3111 FNTKLNTLALSENR
+3111 FNTKLNALALSENR
-3125 RGLYRVF
+3125 QGLYRVF
-3132 DLKHEFPTQWQQFL
+3132 DLKREFPTQWQQFL

-3204 AAEWI
+3204 DADWI
-3209 NLGAGTAY
+3209 SLGAGTAY
-3217 PGLHSVL
+3217 PGLHSIL

-3231 VDLNNWTVKIK
+3231 VDLNDWTVKIK
-3242 RSAGEDF
+3242 RTASGDF